1 MNKQPKGNTPTVHEQ
16 PYCVKLHRTM
26 YYSATLHV
34 LAGTR
39 EQAER
44 LAEKRGRRWAKW
56 TMLDDDCYA
65 VGTAA
70 VKGGRHV

>member
-1 MNKQPKGNTPTVHEQ
+1 
-16 PYCVKLHRTM
+16 M